1 MFLYKQLVVL
11 RCQVIYTNLSSNTEA
26 EGKLGEIS
34 D

>member
-11 RCQVIYTNLSSNTEA
+11 SCQVIYTNLSSNTEA

>member
-11 RCQVIYTNLSSNTEA
+11 SCQVIYTKLSSNTKA
-26 EGKLGEIS
+26 EGKLREIS